1 MINRT
6 DNQIKSNQTKPRSNE
21 QLIIFD
27 QQVRSRTRMR
37 GSVRRPQQ
45 QQAVEQQQQLV
56 EEEEKQAPL
65 VLE

>member
-1 MINRT
+1 MN
-6 DNQIKSNQTKPRSNE
+6 NTK
-21 QLIIFD
+21 
-27 QQVRSRTRMR
+27 QVRSRTRMR